1 MTIDKRI
8 SYQWGGPGGKSPGT
22 SASGGMRGGDGGG
35 REQAVQQAA
44 ARQVAARQV
53 AARQAEQQA
62 AAQREMQATIAAAE
76 KAAVQKARTAA
87 DTQTRMSGHM
97 SKQKP
102 VTTGPSMVAGPM
114 DYLQPGYKPP
124 TGTGEE
130 LGSIAGP
137 IQGLINQPKIAGPI
151 QGLINQPQA
160 APMINP
166 FEQPGARTTIPRPP
180 VRSRIQDER
189 AEDIRKRALGNIAL
203 QTDKSLTDVSD
214 PQRQGIMSSLMD
226 TGKSYVK
233 SAAPYMALNTLGLG
247 ALNPYLGIAKAL
259 GFDPIGSLMA
269 NLPRGTGTKTAFQPS
284 EGGGDGRV
292 QEPVREQAPANVIE
306 ASIQEFLPDQ
316 MNMIKQ
322 RHSQLQEV
330 IDSGVYQGRQLTA
343 EEIQMLQQKS
353 LDIQKLMEQYLVDPK
368 TMMAARGGI
377 ARLYG

>member
-8 SYQWGGPGGKSPGT
+8 NYQWGGPGGKSPG
-22 SASGGMRGGDGGG
+22 SGGPGPGGQGARGQATQNPGGG
-35 REQAVQQAA
+35 GGGGQAA
-44 ARQVAARQV
+44 QRAA
-53 AARQAEQQA
+53 QQA
-62 AAQREMQATIAAAE
+62 AAQRAMQAQI
-76 KAAVQKARTAA
+76 TAA

-247 ALNPYLGIAKAL
+247 ALNPYLGIAKML
-259 GFDPIGSLMA
+259 GFDPVGSLMA
-269 NLPRGTGTKTAFQPS
+269 NLPKGTGTKTAFQPS